1 MEILELEKRL
11 KELEAEKNYEE
22 ANIVLEKIN
31 NLVNIE
37 LYQEIDDNKRKSLER
52 TLKINKI
59 KILENKL
66 SLNPP
71 KNIELYLRGHL
82 LKELKEYIKIA
93 LPSEVN
99 VIRLKLDKE
108 TQIHKDK
115 CKDIRIS
122 KEEKIPIAKKL
133 GLKIKEISDSIH
145 LFLSKHDVINKA
157 KRVLSS
163 TVIGGGM
170 IIGIEA
176 LLSVLLGSGVT
187 IASLVATLPTFAY
200 IGISSIVRNLVT
212 KTPYEEYQ
220 YKNSKEYLELIKKFP
235 EEYKESYEEIIKLV
249 KEKQTSNNK
258 LSINNRLIEIYD
270 NIKNTTKVEEM
281 AKLFK
286 SEKHNL
292 LLENKEL
299 YEDRI
304 DKYLNDKLVLT
315 KQEFQQLMK
324 AKLRNDAAIFESEN
338 ALKEAV
344 KVAGKNTIFDA
355 GVLVV
360 ARTIANFIIPG
371 YKFTSI
377 ADLLVPLG
385 YMAANNLIGIIKY
398 NGKIKST
405 KYAGKKVTVSN
416 KEKLMELAHSKQ
428 EGKAYAVA

>member
-37 LYQEIDDNKRKSLER
+37 LYQEIDDTKRKSLER

-108 TQIHKDK
+108 TQIHKEK

-163 TVIGGGM
+163 TIIGGGM

-200 IGISSIVRNLVT
+200 IGISSIVRNMVT

>member
-1 MEILELEKRL
+1 M
-11 KELEAEKNYEE
+11 
-22 ANIVLEKIN
+22 
-31 NLVNIE
+31 
-37 LYQEIDDNKRKSLER
+37 
-52 TLKINKI
+52 
-59 KILENKL
+59 
-66 SLNPP
+66 NPP

-108 TQIHKDK
+108 TQIHKEK

-163 TVIGGGM
+163 TIIGGGM

-187 IASLVATLPTFAY
+187 
-200 IGISSIVRNLVT
+200 
-212 KTPYEEYQ
+212 YEEYQ

>member
-37 LYQEIDDNKRKSLER
+37 LYQEIDDTKRKSLER

-108 TQIHKDK
+108 TQIHKEK

-163 TVIGGGM
+163 TIIGGGM

-176 LLSVLLGSGVT
+176 LISVLLGSGVT

-200 IGISSIVRNLVT
+200 IGISSIVRNMVT

-428 EGKAYAVA
+428 EEKAYAVA